1 MKRGTSVFAKRGC
14 RYFLALSGLWLL
26 SCSSQAC
33 KPSVKQVSTDV
44 GGGVM
49 KGEPP
54 MCFQYRTEAAP
65 TTFAN
70 NIYVH
75 ANNTCSYTVDCTV
88 YDDISEQKHRILLAP
103 YVANNYM
110 VASNVAATRV
120 DVELEC
126 LWKP

>member
-1 MKRGTSVFAKRGC
+1 MKRVPSAFAKRGC
-14 RYFLALSGLWLL
+14 AGLSAIPALALIA
-26 SCSSQAC
+26 CSSQSC
-33 KPSVKQVSTDV
+33 KPNVKQVSTDV

-70 NIYVH
+70 NIYIH
-75 ANNTCSYTVDCTV
+75 ANNTCSYTVDCNV
-88 YDDISEQKHRILLAP
+88 YDDISEQKRRILLAP

-110 VASNVAATRV
+110 VASNVAATKV
-120 DVELEC
+120 DVQFEC